1 MQAKGGGAVD
11 TRDRYKELVNVWK
24 NRLAKLCEAGKHAE
38 ERPEKEFVRSLE
50 SVLTELQ
57 AAKNYF
63 NQVSDPDQVDLAI
76 IYLTAA
82 EKKYRMLLKEARL
95 RGYRIPFT
103 MRNLKERG

>member
-1 MQAKGGGAVD
+1 VETKG
-11 TRDRYKELVNVWK
+11 RYQELVNAWK
-24 NRLAKLCEAGKHAE
+24 NSLAKLCDRGEQAE
-38 ERPEKEFVRSLE
+38 QMPEKEFLGSLE
-50 SVLTELQ
+50 KVLREWQ

-76 IYLTAA
+76 IYLSAA

-103 MRNLKERG
+103 MRNLKERR